1 MGCHLTCSK
10 NFYTKII
17 CGGSSGN
24 DSITWT
30 LISTFG
36 MDSKR
41 SAQSAIR
48 GGTEGRRNNEEK
60 RAEGGVSSVY
70 AIT

>member
-48 GGTEGRRNNEEK
+48 GEQRGGGIMKKKGQREG
-60 RAEGGVSSVY
+60 Y
-70 AIT
+70 HQYMP